1 MNESETVLINI
12 SHNLSDR
19 EFSQKDLEKYYV
31 FSQVIELLV
40 FLEKTQGLTDCSLNM
55 IVDTIKK
62 CSRGRIKDEEWI
74 NRWVAELTF
83 MDAIERTASKSIR
96 FRITTTGY
104 DLYRQQTFQT
114 LYSNLKNAKGSR
126 VLSIIAISISIVA
139 IILSV
144 LV

>member
-1 MNESETVLINI
+1 M
-12 SHNLSDR
+12 
-19 EFSQKDLEKYYV
+19 EKYFV

-40 FLEKTQGLTDCSLNM
+40 FLEKTRGLTDCSLKM

-83 MDAIERTASKSIR
+83 MDAIETTASNSIR
-96 FRITTTGY
+96 FRITKTGY

-114 LYSNLKNAKGSR
+114 VYSNLKNAKGSR